1 MKENSQTYRGRKLA
15 IDGIRCQIQDRT
27 VAPYIKDCIIIIGV
41 NIRELFSGRELVF
54 DDRVLKE
61 LGHVV
66 LEGLEA
72 MVTLIMWLITI

>member
-1 MKENSQTYRGRKLA
+1 
-15 IDGIRCQIQDRT
+15 

-41 NIRELFSGRELVF
+41 NLRELFSGRELVL

-72 MVTLIMWLITI
+72 MVTSIMWLTII